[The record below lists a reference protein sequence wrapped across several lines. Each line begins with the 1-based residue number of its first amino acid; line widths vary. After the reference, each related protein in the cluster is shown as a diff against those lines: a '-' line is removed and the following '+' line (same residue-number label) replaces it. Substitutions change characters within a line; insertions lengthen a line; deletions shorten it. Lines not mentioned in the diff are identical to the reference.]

1 MIYNKDEVE
10 KMISDAGSLFGFMF
24 NEGSN
29 KESIKEALNGNKDEL
44 NKIILGSGGLLQSIL
59 KDSLKKESTNEYK
72 GTDEDNGINEE
83 KDTSNEETSYEPK
96 IPFLKDAEILGES
109 LGQLIGSL
117 IEGSPFTFEY
127 PEGPVETKKELPF
140 KVDIEEFDDR
150 YEVKA
155 ELAGYRKALISAKFN
170 QSVLTITA
178 KSNEVYGTEEF
189 NYLLKEIDKKD
200 VARSFE
206 LPFVNKSSI
215 LASFEDGI
223 LNVTLFKTKE
233 KDTTKVISIK

>member
-10 KMISDAGSLFGFMF
+10 KMLSEAGSLFGFMF
-24 NEGSN
+24 NEGTN
-29 KESIKEALNGNKDEL
+29 RESIKEALNGNKDEL

-59 KDSLKKESTNEYK
+59 KDSINKEFTNEDK
-72 GTDEDNGINEE
+72 GTNEVNEE
-83 KDTSNEETSYEPK
+83 KETSNDETSYETK
-96 IPFLKDAEILGES
+96 SSFFKDAEIFGEK
-109 LGQLIGSL
+109 LGQIIGSV
-117 IEGSPFTFEY
+117 IEGSPFIFEY
-127 PEGPVETKKELPF
+127 SEEPEEPVEKKEEVPF

-155 ELAGYRKALISAKFN
+155 ELAGYRKDLISAKFN
-170 QSVLTITA
+170 QSVLTIAA
-178 KSNEVYGTEEF
+178 KSTEVYETEEF

-215 LASFEDGI
+215 LASFENGI

-233 KDTTKVISIK
+233 KDNTKVISIK